1 KQEGLNSAQPVAM
14 IYDPVAQLPNYW
26 MSLVVRTRGEPEN
39 LAPAVIRSVHEVDAA
54 EPVVDVMTMDDILA
68 VSLLQRRFN
77 MLLLVVFAGLALVLG
92 AVGIYS
98 VLAYAVKQ
106 RSREI
111 GIRMALGAPSGNVL
125 RLIVME
131 GMKPTLIGLAI
142 GLAGALALGRI
153 LANLVY
159 GVRATDVVTFAAVT
173 VLLLAVGLLACLVPA
188 YRATKLQP
196 VKTLREE

>member
-1 KQEGLNSAQPVAM
+1 
-14 IYDPVAQLPNYW
+14 
-26 MSLVVRTRGEPEN
+26 MSGRPED
-39 LAPAVIRSVHEVDAA
+39 LAGPITRSVHEVDAA
-54 EPVVDVMTMDDILA
+54 EPVVDVMTMEDILA

-77 MLLLVVFAGLALVLG
+77 MLLLAVFAGLALLLG
-92 AVGIYS
+92 AVGIFS
-98 VLAYAVKQ
+98 VLSYAVKQ

-131 GMKPTLIGLAI
+131 GMKPTLLGLGI
-142 GLAGALALGRI
+142 GLAGALAMGRV
-153 LANLVY
+153 LASLVY
-159 GVRATDVVTFAAVT
+159 GVRATDIMTFAAVA

-188 YRATKLQP
+188 YRATRVQP